1 MAGIVLE
8 SACIGLLIANTLG
21 ATCIGI
27 PLPKKQP
34 ATVTVEVCQPVRT
47 WSKEYKAKVADA
59 AAQLPDGSV
68 LREVVVDNH
77 QARKLSE
84 ACRARQKK

>member
-1 MAGIVLE
+1 MAGFVIENV
-8 SACIGLLIANTLG
+8 CIGLIIANTLG
-21 ATCIGI
+21 GTCIGI

-47 WSKEYKAKVADA
+47 WSKEHKAKVADA
-59 AAQLPDGSV
+59 AAQLPNDSV
-68 LREVVVDNH
+68 LREVVVDIH

-84 ACRARQKK
+84 ACKARQKK